1 MFLLVAVEQLGKVN
15 RERQKP
21 QRTALTLL
29 FYLIFLGDYA
39 PKVRRERE
47 GKKKRERYLWCND
60 LVLVNYLYKK
70 KEAAKRQRR
79 EAQLSFSVDLWKCQR
94 GGGPIEQYGQSSIDG
109 SYALIR
115 TRNAAPWNDCTRY
128 LIGNC
133 TWVCGWMWR
142 HSLCGIV

>member
-47 GKKKRERYLWCND
+47 EKKKREIF
-60 LVLVNYLYKK
+60 VM
-70 KEAAKRQRR
+70 Q
-79 EAQLSFSVDLWKCQR
+79 
-94 GGGPIEQYGQSSIDG
+94 
-109 SYALIR
+109 
-115 TRNAAPWNDCTRY
+115 
-128 LIGNC
+128 
-133 TWVCGWMWR
+133 
-142 HSLCGIV
+142 